1 MFNLLKK
8 DVLTISKDRSELLIL
23 LVMPFVLISIL
34 GFALGGLMNNT
45 SQLEAIPFA
54 VVEME
59 NNEEEKTEIVD
70 QLASTGL
77 DEATI
82 DAIVS
87 GVDVNQ
93 AINQMLIELENE
105 ALLNVEYMN
114 AEAAAAALV
123 EEEVRGVLT
132 IPAALTSQI
141 VRKQVTDQAITQALT
156 LRVHDETTIQA
167 NVLKQIFKRFVSE
180 YNLMLSIQNVRGESV
195 VIPDQTEYGATVS
208 VETTTPVSAFQYY
221 TIGMAMMFSL
231 YVASSLSSNAFKE
244 KKTDVLMRMM
254 LAGEK
259 PMRYLLSKAISG
271 YVLVFL
277 QLLILVLLSTVLFDS
292 FPNQSVSFW
301 LTMTW
306 MTLVYAVV
314 IGALTALLTS
324 LTLMMSRDSV
334 SGIFS
339 GLVVTL
345 FAFLGGSFTQVEQI
359 SPFIRTLGNW
369 TPNGAM
375 MTVYLQQIQGY
386 DLDVSA
392 PLLIRILIMSVVIF
406 MLAVVSFPKRRLS

>member
-54 VVEME
+54 VIEME

>member
-132 IPAALTSQI
+132 IPATLTTQI

-167 NVLKQIFKRFVSE
+167 DVLKQIFKRFVSE

-386 DLDVSA
+386 GLDVSA

-406 MLAVVSFPKRRLS
+406 VLAVVSFPKRRLS

>member
-132 IPAALTSQI
+132 IPATLTSQI

-167 NVLKQIFKRFVSE
+167 DVLKQIFKRFVSE

-406 MLAVVSFPKRRLS
+406 VLAVVSFPKRRLS

>member
-167 NVLKQIFKRFVSE
+167 DVLKQIFKRFVSE

-386 DLDVSA
+386 GLDVSA

-406 MLAVVSFPKRRLS
+406 VLAVVSFPKRRLS

>member
-132 IPAALTSQI
+132 IPATLTTQI

-167 NVLKQIFKRFVSE
+167 DVLKQIFKRFVSE

-406 MLAVVSFPKRRLS
+406 VLAVVSFPKRRLS